1 MMTKIFELAKL
12 SMVYTNHSI
21 RETTI
26 TEMDEGGIATTH
38 IMRVS
43 GHKSKESVKHYVR
56 RLSDKK
62 KREISDCLNDTL
74 TNSCGQKFAK
84 TTLPSNTENMS
95 NVGSNEEIST
105 DINTTDV
112 YFLFADT
119 DLQALFDNDFELQ
132 NVPPANVPSIPVQS
146 VQSMPVQFNNLME
159 VDNRNMMPA
168 VSNYNYTV
176 HFNFH

>member
-1 MMTKIFELAKL
+1 
-12 SMVYTNHSI
+12 
-21 RETTI
+21 
-26 TEMDEGGIATTH
+26 MDEGGIATTH

-84 TTLPSNTENMS
+84 TTLPSNTENML
-95 NVGSNEEIST
+95 NVGSNENNSS

-112 YFLFADT
+112 KIFLPILIYKHCLT
-119 DLQALFDNDFELQ
+119 MILNCKMYPLQMFQVTPFRVFSLCQ
-132 NVPPANVPSIPVQS
+132 
-146 VQSMPVQFNNLME
+146 
-159 VDNRNMMPA
+159 
-168 VSNYNYTV
+168 YNSTASWRIITEM
-176 HFNFH
+176 